1 LLALFSKEIVLYAD
15 GGGKATAVPNPIF
28 GVENVIRFLMGARR
42 KLLPAD
48 LDRQVR
54 QINGA
59 PGVLSYWQGRP
70 HSVLSLDIADGR
82 IRQIFIVSNP
92 DKLSRLPILASQTL
106 ARP

>member
-1 LLALFSKEIVLYAD
+1 M
-15 GGGKATAVPNPIF
+15 PNPIY
-28 GVENVIRFLMGARR
+28 GVENVIRFLIGVRR

-59 PGVLSYWQGRP
+59 PGVLSYWHGRP
-70 HSVLSLDIADGR
+70 HSVLTLDIADGR

-92 DKLSRLPILASQTL
+92 DKLTRLPILPWQSL